1 MSQEIRSTNGVG
13 ADNKPSTRTLR
24 SFLEGDGAQAKLA
37 EVASKFMQPADLV
50 RLTLL
55 AASRQPD
62 LLKCSQ
68 TSILR
73 ALMDAATMG
82 IMPGGTMGRGY
93 LVPRK
98 NKVTGTLEA
107 CFDPGYRGLIDIAR
121 RSGKVKAM
129 DAKPVYQGD
138 VFEYEEGLDKKLRH
152 IPTLDAKIRGDIV
165 AAYAIARFYEGDPQ
179 IEVLTRA
186 DIDKIRNSSAS
197 KSGPW
202 ATWYEEMARKSAVR
216 RLCKLLPYDPVL
228 ERAIELATAAEVRSV
243 QSSRLLDVSGVGGLG
258 DLEAKLRDAKPQ
270 AGTTAAVID
279 VDVDMDPVPP
289 TIDDSSE
296 VAAEAK
302 APEGKPASVHDLEA
316 QLRGHGREV
325 TPPASP
331 AATTPAV
338 PPATTAPANDAP
350 PPPAK
355 ERKAR
360 VAPAPQGAPRAA
372 PQQATIGEFPG
383 DPPAQAA
390 ATPPVQVAANPVA
403 PPAAVQA
410 TPAPVATSTEDE
422 ERKLVNAW
430 NLTNAVGCAVRVKD
444 RRSGTE
450 TATTT
455 AAEARIFGQR
465 AIVEVNDG
473 QGGRTMAMLC
483 DVVPWA
489 GV

>member
-1 MSQEIRSTNGVG
+1 MSQEIQTASGG
-13 ADNKPSTRTLR
+13 SEKPSTRTLR
-24 SFLEGDGAQAKLA
+24 SFLEGDAAQAKLA
-37 EVASKFMQPADLV
+37 EVASKFMQPGDLV

-98 NKVTGTLEA
+98 NKINGALEA

-138 VFEYEEGLDKKLRH
+138 LFEYEEGLDKKLRH
-152 IPTLDAKIRGDIV
+152 VPTLDAKSRGELV

-216 RLCKLLPYDPVL
+216 RICKFLPYDPIL
-228 ERAIELATAAEVRSV
+228 ERAIELATAAEVRTV
-243 QSSRLLDVSGVGGLG
+243 QSSRMLDVGSVGLG
-258 DLEAKLRDAKPQ
+258 ELEAKLKERP
-270 AGTTAAVID
+270 AASASPVIDVD

-289 TIDDSSE
+289 PVDDSPEPVAETKVSE
-296 VAAEAK
+296 S
-302 APEGKPASVHDLEA
+302 KPASMHDLEA
-316 QLRGHGREV
+316 QLRGHGREA
-325 TPPASP
+325 TPAP
-331 AATTPAV
+331 AATTSPAA
-338 PPATTAPANDAP
+338 PPPPVATTAPANDAP

-360 VAPAPQGAPRAA
+360 AAPAPQGAPRAA

-383 DPPAQAA
+383 DPPPQAA
-390 ATPPVQVAANPVA
+390 ATPPAQVVATPVA

-410 TPAPVATSTEDE
+410 TPAPVAVSTEDE
-422 ERKLVNAW
+422 ERKLVSAW

-473 QGGRTMAMLC
+473 QGGRIMAMLC
-483 DVVPWA
+483 DVMPWA
-489 GV
+489 GG